1 MKAEQKQK
9 EKAEKPQAAEET
21 KSKPKDALKDEEISP
36 NEYFKLRSTA
46 VQQMKESP
54 LSPYPHKYQVDTSLQ
69 IFIDNFQHLT
79 NGEAL
84 TDKTHSI
91 AGNYFSSSF
100 CIKLHF

>member
-69 IFIDNFQHLT
+69 IFIDNF
-79 NGEAL
+79 
-84 TDKTHSI
+84 
-91 AGNYFSSSF
+91 
-100 CIKLHF
+100 